1 MYKGR
6 DGISCVIMSCKELA
20 AKEKSAIKQ
29 CVALLNKAPRLAV
42 IVVGDNMASQSYV
55 RGKRRDCEECGIEC
69 EILHFNEAIETS
81 DICDIIQRL
90 NFRDDV
96 DGILVQ
102 LPLPEHIDK
111 SAVIE
116 QIDPCKDVDGFCS
129 ENMGKLFINSPM
141 FVPCTPLGI
150 MDNARLAALVTNDAE
165 KKMIAQIAKENGGD
179 DVAAWKM
186 DAINKLAE
194 SVTL

>member
-29 CVALLNKAPRLAV
+29 CVALLNKVPKLAV

-55 RGKRRDCEECGIEC
+55 RGKKRDCEECGIEC

-111 SAVIE
+111 STVIE
-116 QIDPCKDVDGFCS
+116 QIDPCRMLMVFVLKTWGNYLSILLC
-129 ENMGKLFINSPM
+129 LFR
-141 FVPCTPLGI
+141 VPL
-150 MDNARLAALVTNDAE
+150 L
-165 KKMIAQIAKENGGD
+165 
-179 DVAAWKM
+179 
-186 DAINKLAE
+186 E
-194 SVTL
+194 SWIC